1 MDKWGISRIIRF
13 FSGFFQVV
21 FVWCASHY
29 WCGVCHIHDSAVIH
43 KFMIYCSCSTN
54 ERNGHMFITEQ
65 IHNSDCCN
73 IAEISPDGCNRIGVK
88 NFTTGLTASLEMV
101 HGYGVNDD
109 IVSLYDNKYNYLVS
123 RKVFSDL
130 TPYDRFQ
137 LIGELEDMTK

>member
-1 MDKWGISRIIRF
+1 M
-13 FSGFFQVV
+13 
-21 FVWCASHY
+21 A
-29 WCGVCHIHDSAVIH
+29 
-43 KFMIYCSCSTN
+43 
-54 ERNGHMFITEQ
+54 NGGKFITEQ

-109 IVSLYDNKYNYLVS
+109 IVLLYDNKYNYMVS

-130 TPYDRFQ
+130 TSYDRFQ
-137 LIGELEDMTK
+137 LIGSLEDMTK